1 MRDRGEMIRKF
12 GRRKKERDALSLSG
26 FITSSLMRRERP
38 VKRWK
43 A

>member
-12 GRRKKERDALSLSG
+12 GRRKKERDA
-26 FITSSLMRRERP
+26 SSLMRRGRR